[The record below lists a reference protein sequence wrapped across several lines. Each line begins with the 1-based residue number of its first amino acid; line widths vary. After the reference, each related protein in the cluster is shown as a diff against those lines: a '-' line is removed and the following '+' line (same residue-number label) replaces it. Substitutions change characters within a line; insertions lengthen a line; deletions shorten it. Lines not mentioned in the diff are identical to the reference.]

1 MLAEEYCFL
10 WIDWWPM
17 CMTRTEWS
25 GWMQAVGA
33 LLGLSV
39 AIWVSGSGARLEKRS
54 AVIQARAF
62 ARELIVGI
70 SGMLYSA
77 KNNERGSLII
87 SISLIK
93 ELIALNQSI
102 QPGRMDKEAMSAFIN
117 LRLYAAAVLVAAE
130 FYRDDPIPEKLID
143 FQRMMNYYHGLTKVN
158 VELLHKKHNSVPA
171 ESFNVESTIAN
182 LYSVAD
188 AVREFV
194 KKMPP

>member
-1 MLAEEYCFL
+1 
-10 WIDWWPM
+10 
-17 CMTRTEWS
+17 MTRTEWS

-33 LLGLSV
+33 LLGLGV

-102 QPGRMDKEAMSAFIN
+102 QLGRMDKEAMSAFIN